1 MRKVL
6 TLFIV
11 ALWVFS
17 HSNIALAES
26 PLYHD
31 SAQQLINS
39 MAIVHNKSNNDILF
53 SNVNYVGL
61 SEESGTTYDVY
72 AIEYGT
78 LAHIVKLRFLCDK
91 NTGFV
96 MKTKVKFDIQ
106 DKIAK
111 QYSDTVTDLLEHE
124 LGLTAAEH
132 EALWA
137 SVMDIRDDLFV
148 SHVRCGAIRSEMQ
161 LIISLE
167 NERIMEC
174 SFSAI

>member
-1 MRKVL
+1 MRRVFA
-6 TLFIV
+6 LFII
-11 ALWVFS
+11 AFWVCS
-17 HSNIALAES
+17 YSNIALAES
-26 PLYHD
+26 PLCRE
-31 SAQQLINS
+31 SAQQLMNRMVAEYSKYNS
-39 MAIVHNKSNNDILF
+39 AISFNNAT
-53 SNVNYVGL
+53 YAGL
-61 SEESGTTYDVY
+61 SEESSTTYDVY
-72 AIEYGT
+72 AMEYGT
-78 LAHIVKLRFLCDK
+78 LAHIVKIRFLCDK

-132 EALWA
+132 EVLWA
-137 SVMDIRDDLFV
+137 SIMDIRDDLFV
-148 SHVRCGAIRSEMQ
+148 SHVRCGAIGSEMQ

-174 SFSAI
+174 SFSAL